1 MRLINSPLTIKGVLA
16 MRAAIIALMLMIGSQ
31 AGADETFTSKF
42 LAFECGDQPNT
53 FPLLLREDTEGWST
67 IALLQKNSEK
77 LERLDEFTF
86 VFPPS
91 NFSDTYLKFKKD
103 KWQLISLDRGDMAI
117 ETCLEK
123 KVFFQLMAAAA
134 VQEFGSNDYA
144 AEKIKELKL
153 LYEGIKAQNVE
164 AKAQIENLQLE
175 VAGTIATNII
185 MVEKHSKLEKLYHTA
200 KEDTK
205 HLLLV
210 KPKKSC
216 SEDDDL
222 KICSDSQMSEKQAK
236 VRYAAT
242 GIWMKA
248 PSVPYFAA
256 TVSASVDFYS
266 SMDSE
271 ILSQTAV
278 ALPKIPEFRNDL
290 IPNKQSIPPRFGQ
303 TLRDWKKPTKN

>member
-1 MRLINSPLTIKGVLA
+1 MS
-16 MRAAIIALMLMIGSQ
+16 AALIALMLTFGSQ

-67 IALLQKNSEK
+67 IALLHKNSEK

-86 VFPPS
+86 IFPPS
-91 NFSDTYLKFKKD
+91 NFSDTYLKFKKN

-134 VQEFGSNDYA
+134 VQEFGSNDCA

-205 HLLLV
+205 QLLLV
-210 KPKKSC
+210 KQKQDRRIKILGKRN
-216 SEDDDL
+216 DDL
-222 KICSDSQMSEKQAK
+222 VAISRKLKEKELLLNDQISTHVARIQELEAKNTAKLSTLLQREKEIAELRKKYAKIKD
-236 VRYAAT
+236 
-242 GIWMKA
+242 
-248 PSVPYFAA
+248 
-256 TVSASVDFYS
+256 
-266 SMDSE
+266 
-271 ILSQTAV
+271 
-278 ALPKIPEFRNDL
+278 
-290 IPNKQSIPPRFGQ
+290 
-303 TLRDWKKPTKN
+303 